1 MESYTDLRL
10 SDQPIT
16 SDFIK
21 NVYNGFIGN
30 EKEHHP
36 TLNALGHRCDE
47 LEDVLGKSLD
57 FKKYFIVLGDNA
69 GLHMHQ
75 PVEETWPYLLA
86 KETNHTYYN
95 LCVIDGGLEA
105 VRFNLL
111 SWLAKRHPPKYIF
124 IACEWANRFFGVN
137 YEDDTHDIV
146 KASNLGDDAGYFLG
160 RQRMFSMLVDQ
171 IDIPIY
177 QIMRPTDVPV
187 LISSNV
193 KNIIVDHADDQTVV
207 ETLTGHFRDVQ
218 RARSV

>member
-1 MESYTDLRL
+1 MEWYPDPRL

-21 NVYNGFIGN
+21 NVYNGLLGN
-30 EKEHHP
+30 DKKHHP
-36 TLNALGHRCDE
+36 TLNALGHHCDE

-75 PVEETWPYLLA
+75 SVEETWPYLLA

-95 LCVIDGGLEA
+95 LCIINGGLEA
-105 VRFNLL
+105 VRYNLL
-111 SWLAKRHPPKYIF
+111 TWLNKNHPPKYIF
-124 IACEWANRFFGVN
+124 IACEWANRFFCVD
-137 YEDDTHDIV
+137 YEDDTHDIA
-146 KASNLGDDAGYFLG
+146 KASTLADDAGYFLG
-160 RQRMFSMLVDQ
+160 RQQLFSRLVEQ
-171 IDIPIY
+171 IDIQIY

-207 ETLTGHFRDVQ
+207 ETLTGLFRDAQ
-218 RARSV
+218 RATAV